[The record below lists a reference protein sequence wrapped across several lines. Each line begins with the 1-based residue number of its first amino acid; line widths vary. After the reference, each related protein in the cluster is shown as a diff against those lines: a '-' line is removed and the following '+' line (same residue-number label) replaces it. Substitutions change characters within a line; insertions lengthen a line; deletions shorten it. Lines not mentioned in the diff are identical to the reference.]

1 MDPKKYEKN
10 NVFNSF
16 TMFVIYSFDVLILF
30 FGEFDVLIYHLQHS
44 CCNVLKDEYIITGNP
59 AQENKIKMNLA
70 SCQAV
75 LLQAQPHPGHIKH
88 KQKQNTECYKYTDR
102 KSSQHGSF
110 RKLYTATRVQKL
122 RMITQHCQKEE
133 KVSST
138 SMDLVAEHL

>member
-70 SCQAV
+70 SC
-75 LLQAQPHPGHIKH
+75 
-88 KQKQNTECYKYTDR
+88 
-102 KSSQHGSF
+102 
-110 RKLYTATRVQKL
+110 
-122 RMITQHCQKEE
+122 
-133 KVSST
+133 
-138 SMDLVAEHL
+138 